1 MTEQDA
7 GKIVLSEKPQE
18 IIDSTVLKADEKV
31 SKPLQDLPKFVT
43 IMIHKARDLEK
54 KGMLGK
60 ADPYVKI
67 TVGDKV
73 ERSKTVKNNH
83 SPEWQFASKFDIGN
97 FKSEEIK
104 IELFGED
111 IGKDDKLGHKIFK
124 IQDMTKYENLKNTWI
139 PLDDCKS
146 GEILVSFDLVDDLS
160 TKTTLPKDISSAK
173 TSSQITEAAKAV
185 EDISSKDI
193 SVVTTKQVGDSSVAE
208 IKTVKTFTISK
219 APLPEN
225 ANDLSVTV
233 QDEKVSMV
241 HKDYG
246 HTLAIAKARNI
257 EKRGLMGKP
266 DPYVKITYGKEILKT
281 KTVNNTYEPE
291 WSYTTKLNV
300 TEQNPEYVILEL
312 FDDNIG
318 KDDKLGNTSLNIK
331 DLIKKQS
338 VRDQWIALDNC
349 KSGEILISYEI
360 LPRKTV
366 DPSIALKNY

>member
-104 IELFGED
+104 IELFDED

-124 IQDMTKYENLKNTWI
+124 IQDMTKYESLKNTWI

-173 TSSQITEAAKAV
+173 TSSQIIEAAKAV
-185 EDISSKDI
+185 EDISSTDI
-193 SVVTTKQVGDSSVAE
+193 SVVTTKQVGDSSVTE
-208 IKTVKTFTISK
+208 IKTVKTSTISK
-219 APLPEN
+219 ASLPEN
-225 ANDLSVTV
+225 VEDLSVTV
-233 QDEKVSMV
+233 HDEKVSMV
-241 HKDYG
+241 HTDYEL
-246 HTLAIAKARNI
+246 TLAIAKARNI
-257 EKRGLMGKP
+257 EKRGLVGK
-266 DPYVKITYGKEILKT
+266 T
-281 KTVNNTYEPE
+281 
-291 WSYTTKLNV
+291 
-300 TEQNPEYVILEL
+300 
-312 FDDNIG
+312 
-318 KDDKLGNTSLNIK
+318 
-331 DLIKKQS
+331 
-338 VRDQWIALDNC
+338 
-349 KSGEILISYEI
+349 
-360 LPRKTV
+360 
-366 DPSIALKNY
+366 